1 VEVAGDANP
10 NGGRVFDLN
19 YRPSSEQP
27 RGGLD
32 MISYSSPA
40 AGSPRTNRLGFTLVE
55 LLVVISIIGILVAL
69 LMPAVNSARE
79 SGRRAQCSNNLHQ
92 LAAACLAHETK
103 YTFLPTGGW
112 GYAWVGDPDRG
123 YGKRQ
128 PGGWQYNIL
137 NFIDQNDL
145 HDLGTGSNGDWATL
159 TGGSMMSQFVKRSQT
174 PVAVLNCPTRR
185 RLQTFPY
192 IAHPGWQMKNET
204 TLPAVAARGD
214 YAANAG
220 DQSIAPNGDSGVE
233 SIQTTYVDSYNSNK
247 SGDALPESGPL
258 PSWATLPGG
267 IGLGVGVASN
277 SSPLYYG
284 STGPI
289 YLHSEC
295 PMAAIKDGA
304 SYTYLL
310 GERYVSTDFYYGG
323 SQCDDSESWDVG
335 FQYDINRWTA
345 KPPAQ
350 DQAGGAQNPGDC
362 DERFGSAHPAGFH
375 MAFCDG
381 SVRKMNYS
389 IDPILHQQL
398 GNIADGKPTQLQQVE
413 AASSQQ

>member
-1 VEVAGDANP
+1 MSFA
-10 NGGRVFDLN
+10 RF
-19 YRPSSEQP
+19 SKP
-27 RGGLD
+27 RRAF
-32 MISYSSPA
+32 S
-40 AGSPRTNRLGFTLVE
+40 RGFTLVE
-55 LLVVISIIGILVAL
+55 LLIVIAIIGILVAL
-69 LMPAVNSARE
+69 IMPAVNSARE
-79 SGRRAQCSNNLHQ
+79 AGRRAQCANNLHQ
-92 LAAACLAHETK
+92 LAGACLAHESK

-137 NFIDQNDL
+137 TFIDQNDL
-145 HDLGTGSNGDWATL
+145 HDLGTGSNGDWNTL
-159 TGGSMMSQFVKRSQT
+159 MNNPNLMALFVKRSQT
-174 PVAVLNCPTRR
+174 PVAVFNCPSRR
-185 RLQTFPY
+185 RLKTFPY
-192 IAHPGWQMKNET
+192 SAGFTMRNET
-204 TLPAVAARGD
+204 SMSGAAARGD

-220 DQSIAPNGDSGVE
+220 DQSIAPNGDTGVE
-233 SIQTTYVDSYNSNK
+233 STQTKYVNTYLD
-247 SGDALPESGPL
+247 GDQLPATGPL

-267 IGLGVGVASN
+267 VAGAPPSY
-277 SSPLYYG
+277 SG

-295 PMAAIKDGA
+295 SMAAIKDGT

-345 KPPAQ
+345 KPPAR

-362 DERFGSAHPAGFH
+362 DERFGSAHSAGFN

-389 IDPILHQQL
+389 IDATLHRQL
-398 GNIADGKPTQLQQVE
+398 GNMNDGQPTQLQQLD
-413 AASSQQ
+413 AASSN